1 MLEFKAGDKAAFEK
15 LMRKYYPRILN
26 FIYRFMGNR
35 TVAEDLTQEV
45 FMRIYKAAAAYK
57 PRSLLQTWIYVIAKN
72 VCLNEMRRKKD
83 FVVSLDDRPNLSEGS
98 YDREPQDSST
108 PSPDAELMQ
117 KERKSIIK
125 SAIDS
130 LPPNQRIAVIL
141 RRYDDFSYD
150 QIARTLNI
158 SNKAVKSLLNRA
170 KENLKVRLAD
180 MIKED

>member
-1 MLEFKAGDKAAFEK
+1 
-15 LMRKYYPRILN
+15 
-26 FIYRFMGNR
+26 
-35 TVAEDLTQEV
+35 
-45 FMRIYKAAAAYK
+45 MRIYKAAAAYK
-57 PRSLLQTWIYVIAKN
+57 PRSRLQTWIYVIAKN
-72 VCLNEMRRKKD
+72 VSLNELRRKKD
-83 FVVSLDDRPNLSEGS
+83 FVVSLDDRPNSSEGS
-98 YDREPQDSST
+98 YDREPQDSIT